1 MKKNLQ
7 IISSAI
13 VMTLFFTFPAFA
25 GQWIQDAGRPAVSD
39 GVSNWRW
46 QEDDGTYVQDCDL
59 WLDGNKDGIYE
70 NYYFNSG
77 GWMLAATQNGYGQ
90 TINSDGALL
99 NNDGSVFRIIAPKD
113 SAVITT
119 PDYTLTLP
127 ENWKNNFCYSLRNGN
142 LYVDF
147 HPIKPLLMDGKNRGS
162 VTQAMFWILSF
173 DSREEME
180 KIRNQ
185 GLYDSWRL
193 LGSSNGKYYVSCGPT
208 DTAIEFYTEE
218 DRAVMQQMQSAL
230 YENGQSSLW
239 NRMGFVSA
247 GN

>member
-25 GQWIQDAGRPAVSD
+25 GQWIQDAGRLAVSD

-127 ENWKNNFCYSLRNGN
+127 ENWKNNFCYSLRSGN

-193 LGSSNGKYYVSCGPT
+193 LGSSNG
-208 DTAIEFYTEE
+208 
-218 DRAVMQQMQSAL
+218 
-230 YENGQSSLW
+230 
-239 NRMGFVSA
+239 
-247 GN
+247 

>member
-1 MKKNLQ
+1 
-7 IISSAI
+7 
-13 VMTLFFTFPAFA
+13 
-25 GQWIQDAGRPAVSD
+25 
-39 GVSNWRW
+39 
-46 QEDDGTYVQDCDL
+46 
-59 WLDGNKDGIYE
+59 
-70 NYYFNSG
+70 
-77 GWMLAATQNGYGQ
+77 
-90 TINSDGALL
+90 
-99 NNDGSVFRIIAPKD
+99 
-113 SAVITT
+113 
-119 PDYTLTLP
+119 
-127 ENWKNNFCYSLRNGN
+127 
-142 LYVDF
+142 
-147 HPIKPLLMDGKNRGS
+147 
-162 VTQAMFWILSF
+162 MFWILSF

-239 NRMGFVSA
+239 NRMVFVSA

>member
-113 SAVITT
+113 PIIRSHCRKTGKTISAT
-119 PDYTLTLP
+119 PFATGTSM
-127 ENWKNNFCYSLRNGN
+127 WIS
-142 LYVDF
+142 
-147 HPIKPLLMDGKNRGS
+147 ILLNRS
-162 VTQAMFWILSF
+162 
-173 DSREEME
+173 
-180 KIRNQ
+180 
-185 GLYDSWRL
+185 
-193 LGSSNGKYYVSCGPT
+193 
-208 DTAIEFYTEE
+208 
-218 DRAVMQQMQSAL
+218 
-230 YENGQSSLW
+230 
-239 NRMGFVSA
+239 
-247 GN
+247 

>member
-1 MKKNLQ
+1 
-7 IISSAI
+7 
-13 VMTLFFTFPAFA
+13 MTLFSLSLYLPVN
-25 GQWIQDAGRPAVSD
+25 GYQDAGRPAVSD

-99 NNDGSVFRIIAPKD
+99 NNDGVFPDNCAKD

-127 ENWKNNFCYSLRNGN
+127 ENWKNNFCYSLPQRE
-142 LYVDF
+142 
-147 HPIKPLLMDGKNRGS
+147 PL
-162 VTQAMFWILSF
+162 
-173 DSREEME
+173 
-180 KIRNQ
+180 
-185 GLYDSWRL
+185 
-193 LGSSNGKYYVSCGPT
+193 CGFPS
-208 DTAIEFYTEE
+208 Y
-218 DRAVMQQMQSAL
+218 
-230 YENGQSSLW
+230 
-239 NRMGFVSA
+239 
-247 GN
+247 